1 MGICQNVSSGALAI
15 AKIGDFLEWL
25 KEAIQKYWI
34 YIVIGILAI
43 VALIILR

>member
-15 AKIGDFLEWL
+15 AKIGDFLEWFKNTL
-25 KEAIQKYWI
+25 QKYWI
-34 YIVIGILAI
+34 YLVIGILSI